1 VTVIGREL
9 VEGTVDESLR
19 RAVLHRLAALDEA
32 AEQGD
37 AGDLLP
43 LARTEIHRLT
53 DGWRL
58 LLSLHQPD
66 EHGRCGACQGW
77 LRHRRWPC
85 QVWVMAHRHLIGEGL
100 PHRERRLP
108 LRNPLARWRVTP
120 STAGHPAPPERD
132 RGDLPA
138 LPPAPRHALPEGS
151 ARHARPDDPR

>member
-1 VTVIGREL
+1 M
-9 VEGTVDESLR
+9 DESLR
-19 RAVLHRLAALDEA
+19 RAVLHRLAALDQA
-32 AEQGD
+32 AVQGD

-58 LLSLHQPD
+58 LLSVHQPD
-66 EHGRCGACQGW
+66 ENGRCGACQGW

-108 LRNPLARWRVTP
+108 LRNPLSLWR
-120 STAGHPAPPERD
+120 SADPAPIE
-132 RGDLPA
+132 GGGGALPA
-138 LPPAPRHALPEGS
+138 LPPAPRHALPEGQGPE
-151 ARHARPDDPR
+151 AQGRHARPDDAR

>member
-1 VTVIGREL
+1 MIDDGLRE
-9 VEGTVDESLR
+9 
-19 RAVLHRLAALDEA
+19 AVLHRLALLDEA

-58 LLSLHQPD
+58 LLSVHQPD
-66 EHGRCGACQGW
+66 ERGRCGACQGW

-85 QVWVMAHRHLIGEGL
+85 RVWVMAHRHLIGEGL

-108 LRNPLARWRVTP
+108 LRNPLGRWRA
-120 STAGHPAPPERD
+120 AGSAARRPAEFRRAAP
-132 RGDLPA
+132 PA
-138 LPPAPRHALPEGS
+138 LPAPARAPRHALPESG
-151 ARHARPDDPR
+151 ARHALPDERA